1 MARICL
7 SLIDLNGRRGTQHAF
22 CPLTAISNQGK
33 PDLRTGAVSKHAVCT
48 CSTMSNVVV
57 SMLLARHGETR
68 DNAQGLIL
76 GRRDPPLSSAGQ
88 EQAAR
93 LAARVASEPV
103 AAIWCSPLLRARQT
117 ATVVADAIGVAP
129 TVLEDLIESDR
140 GSWEGRP
147 VAELAAVSPTLF
159 AAFEAGDEGFVF
171 PGGESIAQQVQ
182 RTRRALTVVAGG
194 RIPALVVAHAGTIRA
209 ALIATGRKPPPERAL
224 HHGEAIPLRWPAPA
238 AEAAGTGALPSD

>member
-1 MARICL
+1 
-7 SLIDLNGRRGTQHAF
+7 
-22 CPLTAISNQGK
+22 
-33 PDLRTGAVSKHAVCT
+33 
-48 CSTMSNVVV
+48 MSDVVV

-68 DNAQGLIL
+68 DNAHGLIL
-76 GRRDPPLSSAGQ
+76 GRRDPPLSPAGQ

-147 VAELAAVSPTLF
+147 VAELAARYQPGAAVYYARSNRYQSAEHAGADPRRVRRGVLAQLRVRLGRLVRRRVRRRRAPERQHALYLYTKTDPATAMQLASVTGLGSGLIPVRLDIDPT
-159 AAFEAGDEGFVF
+159 
-171 PGGESIAQQVQ
+171 
-182 RTRRALTVVAGG
+182 ALTVGYALGGSGISGSQGVPRIGVASTDQW
-194 RIPALVVAHAGTIRA
+194 ATVVAYSA
-209 ALIATGRKPPPERAL
+209 AANLGPTSVEVCPE
-224 HHGEAIPLRWPAPA
+224 
-238 AEAAGTGALPSD
+238 